1 MLCFTQDADTNK
13 KFPDQFSPTTYGCF
27 AFSISLF
34 SKQNSLS
41 QQQPPLG
48 QTWYISSL
56 VRYVS
61 LAVVVRQE
69 CSTQNMPHIG
79 HTNSFSQL
87 YSSSK
92 IKRQK
97 DAISLNVLSC
107 AHAQVSH
114 VTRSGRRMTKGLK
127 VAPNFTSNCGLGC
140 YSCRLFLSSQNVIH
154 LYLRAHFSTLY
165 WHFHVRYWR
174 TKQHIRFLCV
184 SLQRSLVLS
193 ECRFGFFNVNINLI

>member
-114 VTRSGRRMTKGLK
+114 VTRSGGFESCAKFHNQLWTRM
-127 VAPNFTSNCGLGC
+127 
-140 YSCRLFLSSQNVIH
+140 LFLQTISIITKCYPS
-154 LYLRAHFSTLY
+154 LFARTL
-165 WHFHVRYWR
+165 FHIILTFPCLLLKNKTTYKIYMCFHA
-174 TKQHIRFLCV
+174 T
-184 SLQRSLVLS
+184 VLS
-193 ECRFGFFNVNINLI
+193 AFRM